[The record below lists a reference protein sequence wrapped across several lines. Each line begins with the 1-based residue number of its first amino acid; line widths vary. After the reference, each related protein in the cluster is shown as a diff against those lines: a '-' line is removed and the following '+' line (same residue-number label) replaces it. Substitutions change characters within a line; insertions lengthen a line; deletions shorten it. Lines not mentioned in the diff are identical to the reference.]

1 MVARFA
7 EKAANDYAVAPAAVR
22 KAFKKQLGLLLT
34 NLRHPSLHAK
44 KYSEAQDIWQARI
57 NRSWR
62 FYFII
67 QGDSYEIITVIPHH
81 K

>member
-1 MVARFA
+1 MVARFT
-7 EKAANDYAVAPAAVR
+7 EKAVDDYADAPADVR
-22 KAFKKQLGLLLT
+22 RAFKKQLGLLLA

-62 FYFII
+62 FYFTI
-67 QGDSYEIITVIPHH
+67 QGDTYEIITIIPHP

>member
-1 MVARFA
+1 MVARFT
-7 EKAANDYAVAPAAVR
+7 EKAANDYAEAPADVR
-22 KAFKKQLGLLLT
+22 KAFKKQLGLLLA

-62 FYFII
+62 FYFTI
-67 QGDSYEIITVIPHH
+67 QGDAYEIITIIPHP